1 MTKYQV
7 LFTEKEIQ
15 NKVSELAYH
24 IKKTKHEEPPVFICV
39 LNGAF
44 MFFTDLV
51 KQIDDCYI
59 DFIRAKS
66 YTDTTQ
72 GEIRILK
79 SIDIDIEGKNVYLV
93 DDIYDSGNTMNR
105 LIKHLNYQKP
115 KSITPVTLFKKH
127 YSNNPDLIYGFELH
141 DEQWLIGYGLD
152 ASDGTQRNLTYIKGI
167 QPGD

>member
-1 MTKYQV
+1 MIT
-7 LFTEKEIQ
+7 LFTEREIK
-15 NKVSELAYH
+15 NKVGEIAYN
-24 IKKTKHEEPPVFICV
+24 IKKTKHDLPPVFICV

-51 KQIDDCYI
+51 KQVGDCHI

-66 YTDTTQ
+66 YENQSQ

-79 SIDIDIEGKNVYLV
+79 SIDIDIEGKDVYLV

-105 LIKHLNYQKP
+105 LVKHLQYNNP

-127 YSNNPDLIYGFELH
+127 YSNTDGLIYGFELTNEH
-141 DEQWLIGYGLD
+141 WLIGYGLD
-152 ASDGTQRNLTYIKGI
+152 AENGLKRNQKHITGI
-167 QPGD
+167 IAEE